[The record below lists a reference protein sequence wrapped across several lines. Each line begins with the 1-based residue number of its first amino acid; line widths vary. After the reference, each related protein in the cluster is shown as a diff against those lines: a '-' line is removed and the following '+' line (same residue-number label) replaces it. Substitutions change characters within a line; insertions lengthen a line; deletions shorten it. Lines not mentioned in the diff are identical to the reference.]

1 MGLAGVIETSSKLES
16 EMENIQDAFYI
27 CACNCVS
34 KAKEQEEIEKEQQ
47 VEIQAA
53 IEKME

>member
-1 MGLAGVIETSSKLES
+1 MEFANQMGLAGVIETSSKLES

-34 KAKEQEEIEKEQQ
+34 KAKEEEQIGKKLQ
-47 VEIQAA
+47 VE
-53 IEKME
+53 M